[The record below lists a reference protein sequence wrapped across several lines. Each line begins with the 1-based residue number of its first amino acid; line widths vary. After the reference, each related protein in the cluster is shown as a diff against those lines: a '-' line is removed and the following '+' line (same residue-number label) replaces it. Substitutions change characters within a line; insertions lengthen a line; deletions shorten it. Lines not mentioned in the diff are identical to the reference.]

1 MRFALRAICLALEH
15 HGRMQNFTFTAKL
28 WLYSGKGA
36 WHFVT
41 VPQDAA
47 TQIRFFSPQAK
58 GFMPLPVK
66 ATIGATTWKTSV
78 FPDSKSGS
86 YLLAIKAEVRKLEA
100 LRVDDVVEVSIA
112 IET

>member
-1 MRFALRAICLALEH
+1 
-15 HGRMQNFTFTAKL
+15 MQNFTFKAKL

-41 VPQDAA
+41 LPQEAA
-47 TQIRFFSPQAK
+47 AEIKFFSPNAK
-58 GFMPLPVK
+58 GFMPIPVK

-86 YLLAIKAEVRKLEA
+86 YLLAVKAEVRKKEKLSA
-100 LRVDDVVEVSIA
+100 DDEVEVRLMMDL
-112 IET
+112 